1 MRLCVCLVLICVLL
15 PAGRNKHRP
24 FQECCLHCLVAGL
37 CQCSMFFAVCSLG
50 AQVFHLLGC
59 KSWHLHRGVAL
70 PVPVRP
76 LLHDHRWIDPKFFP
90 FKWTFC
96 SLLFRGDRGGG
107 VVVMKRKAK
116 RRTWSYKY
124 LMHFKLFFIFLMSFQ
139 WLKAWS
145 PKSAW
150 GATCAIEFIPMG
162 SGAALGICVTEQHTL
177 QYLPL
182 CFWRLLP
189 SLHSWFNLHLH
200 PCSFFLY
207 VLVLNASSMC
217 DIRLKMVDNLH
228 GNI

>member
-1 MRLCVCLVLICVLL
+1 MRPCVCLALICVLL
-15 PAGRNKHRP
+15 PAGRNKRWP
-24 FQECCLHCLVAGL
+24 FQECCLHCLVAGP
-37 CQCSMFFAVCSLG
+37 CQCSVFFAVCSLG

-59 KSWHLHRGVAL
+59 KSWHLHWGVAL

-90 FKWTFC
+90 FLNGHFVRCC
-96 SLLFRGDRGGG
+96 SGGG

-116 RRTWSYKY
+116 RRTWSYKHFWCTLSY
-124 LMHFKLFFIFLMSFQ
+124 LFLMSFQ

-150 GATCAIEFIPMG
+150 GATCAIEFIRMG
-162 SGAALGICVTEQHTL
+162 SGAALRICVTEQHTL

-207 VLVLNASSMC
+207 VSVLNASSMC

-228 GNI
+228 KDI